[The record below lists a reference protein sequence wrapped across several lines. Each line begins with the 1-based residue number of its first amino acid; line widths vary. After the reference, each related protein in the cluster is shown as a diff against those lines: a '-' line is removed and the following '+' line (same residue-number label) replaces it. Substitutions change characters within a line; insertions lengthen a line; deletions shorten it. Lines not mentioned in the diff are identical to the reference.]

1 MTPIA
6 LRRLDAAQWRGE
18 TAAARRF
25 VEPEADEEGRV
36 RLGELFGRDIT
47 AEQAVA
53 EIVDDVRR
61 RGDAA
66 VREWTRRIDGVEV
79 TQLRAD
85 ATALQQAW
93 DATPHD
99 VQEALRT
106 AHARIVAFHELQR
119 DERLRG
125 TPDLGLRPTPL
136 RRAGCYVPGGRAA
149 YPSTVLMNA
158 TPAQV
163 AGVDSVAIATP
174 PGPDG
179 RPHPYV
185 LAAAHLIGVSE
196 VLAMGGAQAVAALA
210 YGTESVRPV
219 DKIVG
224 PGNLYVTLAKRA
236 VFGAVGIDG
245 MAGPSE
251 VLIVASEG
259 ADAGFVAADLVSQLE
274 HDPLAWA
281 VCITDRAEL
290 ADAVEN
296 EFTRAASAAQ
306 RAGIIAAAAGRHGMV
321 VLCRDMEEALQLTDE
336 FAPEHLE
343 LQGAAAEALV
353 DRVRCAGAIFLGGN
367 SPVPMGDY
375 IAGPNHTLPT
385 GGAARFSGPLSVM
398 DFVRWSSV
406 TRLSSADID
415 ALGPAACTLAEAEGL
430 HGHTES
436 IRLRLNT
443 GGTLSF
449 GRTPAANDGVGE
461 APERGA
467 SAPGRTGA
475 PS

>member
-1 MTPIA
+1 MSQIA
-6 LRRLDAAQWRGE
+6 LRRFDAAQWRAE
-18 TAAARRF
+18 IAATRRF
-25 VEPEADEEGRV
+25 VEPDTDEQGRA
-36 RLGELFGRDIT
+36 RLRTLFGRDT
-47 AEQAVA
+47 SAEQAVR
-53 EIVDDVRR
+53 EIVDDVRV

-66 VREWTRRIDGVEV
+66 LREWTKRIDGVDV
-79 TQLRAD
+79 ATVRAGKE
-85 ATALQQAW
+85 TLQRAW
-93 DATPHD
+93 NATPPD
-99 VQEALRT
+99 LQDALRL
-106 AHARIVAFHELQR
+106 AHGRIRDFHELQR
-119 DERLRG
+119 DERMRG
-125 TPDLGLRPTPL
+125 TPDLGLRPSPL

-163 AGVDSVAIATP
+163 AGVDEIAIATP

-185 LAAAHLIGVSE
+185 LAAAHLIGVDE
-196 VLAMGGAQAVAALA
+196 VLAMGGAQAIAALA

-251 VLIVASEG
+251 VLVIASEG
-259 ADAGFVAADLVSQLE
+259 ADARLVAADLVSQLE

-281 VCITDRAEL
+281 VCVTDSADL
-290 ADAVEN
+290 AADVED
-296 EFTRAASAAQ
+296 EFTRAAESAQ
-306 RAGIIAAAAGRHGMV
+306 RAGIIEAAAGRHGMV
-321 VLCRDMEEALQLTDE
+321 VVCRDMEEALDLCDS

-343 LQGAAAEALV
+343 LHGRAAEGLV
-353 DRVRCAGAIFLGGN
+353 DRVRCAGAIFVGAA

-375 IAGPNHTLPT
+375 VAGPNHTLPT

-406 TRLSSADID
+406 TRLTAADVE

-436 IRLRLNT
+436 IRLRLAST
-443 GGTLSF
+443 T
-449 GRTPAANDGVGE
+449 RTPA
-461 APERGA
+461 
-467 SAPGRTGA
+467 
-475 PS
+475 

>member
-1 MTPIA
+1 MSIA
-6 LRRLDAAQWRGE
+6 LRRLDAAKWRSE
-18 TAAARRF
+18 IAATRRF
-25 VEPEADEEGRV
+25 VEPDADEQGRA
-36 RLGELFGRDIT
+36 RLRELFGRDIS
-47 AEQAVA
+47 AEQAVR

-66 VREWTRRIDGVEV
+66 LREWTRRIDGVDV
-79 TQLRAD
+79 SALRAD
-85 ATALQQAW
+85 SDELRRAW
-93 DATPHD
+93 DATPAEVRD
-99 VQEALRT
+99 ALRT
-106 AHARIVAFHELQR
+106 AAGRIRGFHELQR
-119 DERLRG
+119 DDRLRG
-125 TPDLGLRPTPL
+125 TPDLGLRPAPL

-158 TPAQV
+158 IPAQV

-179 RPHPYV
+179 RAHPYV
-185 LAAAHLIGVSE
+185 LAAAHLIGVTE
-196 VLAMGGAQAVAALA
+196 VLAMGGAQAIAALA
-210 YGTESVRPV
+210 YGTETVRAV

-236 VFGAVGIDG
+236 VVGAVGIDG

-251 VLIVASEG
+251 VLVIASAG
-259 ADAGFVAADLVSQLE
+259 ADPRFIAADLVSQLE

-281 VCITDRAEL
+281 VCVTDDQQLAAEV
-290 ADAVEN
+290 DE
-296 EFTRAASAAQ
+296 EFTRAADSAQ
-306 RAGIIAAAAGRHGMV
+306 RAGIVEAAAGRHGMI
-321 VLCRDMEEALQLTDE
+321 VLCRDMEEALALTDD

-353 DRVRCAGAIFLGGN
+353 DRVRCAGAIFVGGN

-398 DFVRWSSV
+398 EFVRWTSV
-406 TRLSSADID
+406 TRLSSADMEQ
-415 ALGPAACTLAEAEGL
+415 LGPAACTLAEAEGL

-436 IRLRLNT
+436 IRLRLAT
-443 GGTLSF
+443 
-449 GRTPAANDGVGE
+449 RTP
-461 APERGA
+461 
-467 SAPGRTGA
+467 S
-475 PS
+475 

>member
-1 MTPIA
+1 MSIA
-6 LRRLDAAQWRGE
+6 LRRLDARQWRTEVAG
-18 TAAARRF
+18 ARRF
-25 VEPEADEEGRV
+25 VEPDADEQGRA
-36 RLGELFGRDIT
+36 RLRTLFGRDIS
-47 AEQAVA
+47 ADEAVR

-66 VREWTRRIDGVEV
+66 LREWTRRIDGVDV
-79 TQLRAD
+79 ADVRAD
-85 ATALQQAW
+85 ADSLQRAW
-93 DATPHD
+93 DATPRQ
-99 VQEALRT
+99 VQEALRL
-106 AHARIVAFHELQR
+106 AHRRIAEFHELQR

-125 TPDLGLRPTPL
+125 TPDLGLRPAPL

-158 TPAQV
+158 IPAIV
-163 AGVDSVAIATP
+163 AGVASVAIATP

-179 RPHPYV
+179 TPHPYV
-185 LAAAHLIGVSE
+185 LAAAHLIGVDE

-210 YGTESVRPV
+210 YGTESVRAV

-251 VLIVASEG
+251 VLVVASAG
-259 ADAGFVAADLVSQLE
+259 ADPRFVAADLVSQLE

-281 VCITDRAEL
+281 VCITDSAEL
-290 ADAVEN
+290 ASRVES
-296 EFTRAASAAQ
+296 EFTRAAESAQ
-306 RAGIIAAAAGRHGMV
+306 RAGIIEAAAGRHGMV
-321 VLCRDMEEALQLTDE
+321 VLCRDMEEALELTDE

-343 LQGAAAEALV
+343 LQGASAEALV
-353 DRVRCAGAIFLGGN
+353 DCVRCAGAIFVGGS

-406 TRLSSADID
+406 TRLSGSDIEQ
-415 ALGPAACTLAEAEGL
+415 LGPAACTLAEAEGL

-436 IRLRLNT
+436 IRLRLTT
-443 GGTLSF
+443 G
-449 GRTPAANDGVGE
+449 TP
-461 APERGA
+461 R
-467 SAPGRTGA
+467 
-475 PS
+475 

>member
-1 MTPIA
+1 MSIT
-6 LRRLDAAQWRGE
+6 LRRLEAAQWRAEMRG
-18 TAAARRF
+18 ARRF
-25 VEPEADEEGRV
+25 VEPDADAQGRE
-36 RLGELFGRDIT
+36 RLRALFGREIS
-47 AEQAVA
+47 AEQAVR

-66 VREWTRRIDGVEV
+66 LREWTERIDGVDV
-79 TQLRAD
+79 ATVRAD
-85 ATALQQAW
+85 KDSLRRAWEDTPRAVRDALQ
-93 DATPHD
+93 
-99 VQEALRT
+99 L
-106 AHARIVAFHELQR
+106 AHRRIRDFHELQR

-125 TPDLGLRPTPL
+125 TPELGLRPTPL

-158 TPAQV
+158 VPAQV

-174 PGPDG
+174 PAAVG
-179 RPHPYV
+179 RPHPFV
-185 LAAAHLIGVSE
+185 LAAAHLIGVDE

-210 YGTESVRPV
+210 YGTESIEAV

-251 VLIVASEG
+251 VLVVASEG
-259 ADAGFVAADLVSQLE
+259 ADPRYVAADLVSQLE

-281 VCITDRAEL
+281 VCITDSATL
-290 ADAVEN
+290 ATDVER
-296 EFTRAASAAQ
+296 EFTRAAESAQ
-306 RAGIIAAAAGRHGMV
+306 RAGIIEAAAGAHGMV
-321 VLCRDMEEALQLTDE
+321 VLCRDMEEALVLSDE

-343 LQGAAAEALV
+343 LQGDTAEALV
-353 DRVRCAGAIFLGGN
+353 DRVRCAGAIFVGGA

-406 TRLSSADID
+406 TRLSAID
-415 ALGPAACTLAEAEGL
+415 VEQLGPAACTLAEAEGL
-430 HGHTES
+430 HGHTAS
-436 IRLRLNT
+436 IRLRLNA
-443 GGTLSF
+443 
-449 GRTPAANDGVGE
+449 RTPA
-461 APERGA
+461 
-467 SAPGRTGA
+467 
-475 PS
+475 

>member
-1 MTPIA
+1 VSPIT
-6 LRRLDAAQWRGE
+6 LRRLDAAQWRAEIGG
-18 TAAARRF
+18 ARRF
-25 VEPEADEEGRV
+25 VEPDADEQGRA
-36 RLGELFGRDIT
+36 RLREIFGRDVS
-47 AEQAVA
+47 AEQAVG
-53 EIVDDVRR
+53 EIVDDVRV

-66 VREWTRRIDGVEV
+66 LREWTQRIDGVDV
-79 TQLRAD
+79 ATVRAD
-85 ATALQQAW
+85 RESLQRAW
-93 DATPHD
+93 DATPPD
-99 VQEALRT
+99 LQEALRL
-106 AHARIVAFHELQR
+106 AHRRIRDFHELQR
-119 DERLRG
+119 DQRTRG
-125 TPDLGLRPTPL
+125 TADLGLRPMPL

-158 TPAQV
+158 TPAEV
-163 AGVDSVAIATP
+163 AGVDEIAIATP

-185 LAAAHLIGVSE
+185 LAAAHLIGVDE

-245 MAGPSE
+245 LAGPSE
-251 VLIVASEG
+251 VLVVASEG
-259 ADAGFVAADLVSQLE
+259 ADARLVAADLVSQLE

-281 VCITDRAEL
+281 VCVTDSANLAAE
-290 ADAVEN
+290 VES
-296 EFTRAASAAQ
+296 EFTRAAESAQ
-306 RAGIIAAAAGRHGMV
+306 RAGIIEAAAGRHGMV
-321 VLCRDMEEALQLTDE
+321 VLCRDMDEALDLCDG

-343 LQGAAAEALV
+343 LQGRAAEALV
-353 DRVRCAGAIFLGGN
+353 DRVRCAGAIFVGAA

-375 IAGPNHTLPT
+375 VAGPNHTLPT

-406 TRLSSADID
+406 TRLSDD
-415 ALGPAACTLAEAEGL
+415 DVEALGPAACTLAEAEGL

-436 IRLRLNT
+436 IRLRLAANKAKA
-443 GGTLSF
+443 
-449 GRTPAANDGVGE
+449 RTPA
-461 APERGA
+461 
-467 SAPGRTGA
+467 
-475 PS
+475 

>member
-1 MTPIA
+1 MTIA
-6 LRRLDAAQWRGE
+6 LRRLDAQRWREEMAG
-18 TAAARRF
+18 ARRF
-25 VEPEADEEGRV
+25 VEPDADQQGRQ
-36 RLGELFGRDIT
+36 RLRELFDRDIT
-47 AEQAVA
+47 ADAAVR

-66 VREWTRRIDGVEV
+66 VREWTLRIDGVDV
-79 TQLRAD
+79 AQPHAD
-85 ATALQQAW
+85 ARAMHDAWARTPADVQDALRLALQ
-93 DATPHD
+93 
-99 VQEALRT
+99 
-106 AHARIVAFHELQR
+106 RIRDFHELQR
-119 DERLRG
+119 DERIRG
-125 TPDLGLRPTPL
+125 TRDLGLRPTPL

-158 TPAQV
+158 VPAQV
-163 AGVDSVAIATP
+163 AGVDSLVIATP

-179 RPHPYV
+179 QPHAYV
-185 LAAAHLIGVSE
+185 LAAAYLIGVDE
-196 VLAMGGAQAVAALA
+196 VLAIGGAQAVAALA

-236 VFGAVGIDG
+236 VVGAVGIDG

-251 VLIVASEG
+251 VLIVASHD
-259 ADAGFVAADLVSQLE
+259 ADPRFVAADLISQLE

-281 VCITDRAEL
+281 VCITDSDTL
-290 ADAVEN
+290 AAAVET
-296 EFTRAASAAQ
+296 EFTRAAESAQ
-306 RAGIIAAAAGRHGMV
+306 RAGIVGAATGRHGLLV
-321 VLCRDMEEALQLTDE
+321 RCADMEEALQLCDD

-343 LQGAAAEALV
+343 LQGAAAEALA
-353 DRVRCAGAIFLGGN
+353 DRVRCAGAIFVGAH

-406 TRLSSADID
+406 TRLTAHDVET
-415 ALGPAACTLAEAEGL
+415 LGPAACTLAEAEGL

-436 IRLRLNT
+436 IRLRLT
-443 GGTLSF
+443 T
-449 GRTPAANDGVGE
+449 RTPA
-461 APERGA
+461 
-467 SAPGRTGA
+467 
-475 PS
+475 